1 MKSGTSLQYKYVSI
15 NNYYFPLR
23 QNIAFF
29 AWMLFFRK
37 NALITIQPWRKKNI
51 PLWKRLCSRYYWHI
65 IKHNLI
71 NIILF
76 VQCRLG
82 LRNLETVQ
90 LPVYGHFGIHVHK
103 GYKIFNLYSNT
114 VTKIFDTDV
123 SRSSIMQE
131 IERLKKVSQIPFAP
145 SLRKWDIN
153 ERWYQEDYIWS
164 NIATTHRSPDSDL
177 FLKAFYWEAM
187 PCMNS
192 LILFLPPQTKNL
204 GRYLREIMGILEK
217 SEFLREK
224 VVLKEAVMFNKF
236 LHTTVER
243 LNAVVDCP
251 VHLVLSHGDFC
262 PANFLNS
269 KDGLK
274 IIDWESTEPRSLL
287 FDFYSY
293 FFYRP
298 VSRKFP
304 VAQMVSEV
312 NEALPY
318 FISQLSLMSPDIT
331 DNLLASVKTYRHLY
345 YIERLCMLV
354 ERGLTDK
361 YLNMKDYIF
370 RYIKAFQTYEDIF
383 LYAYAKTQ
391 TE

>member
-1 MKSGTSLQYKYVSI
+1 MKSGTSLQYKYVRI

-29 AWMLFFRK
+29 AWMLLFKK
-37 NALITIQPWRKKNI
+37 NALITLQPWRKKNI
-51 PLWKRLCSRYYWHI
+51 PLWKRLCSRYYWDT

-71 NIILF
+71 NIIF
-76 VQCRLG
+76 FIQCRFG

-90 LPVYGHFGIHVHK
+90 LPVYGHFGTHVHK

-114 VTKIFDTDV
+114 VTKIFDADV
-123 SRSSIMQE
+123 SRSCIMQE
-131 IERLKKVSQIPFAP
+131 IGRLKKVSQISFAP
-145 SLRKWDIN
+145 SLRKWNIN
-153 ERWYQEDYIWS
+153 ERWHQEDYIQS
-164 NIATTHRSPDSDL
+164 NIATAHRSPDSDI
-177 FLKAFYWEAM
+177 FLKAFYREAM
-187 PCMNS
+187 PCLNS
-192 LILFLPPQTKNL
+192 LILFQSPQTKNL
-204 GRYLREIMGILEK
+204 SRYLREIMGILEK

-224 VVLKEAVMFNKF
+224 LVLEEAVMFDEF
-236 LHTTVER
+236 VHTTVKR
-243 LNAVVDCP
+243 LNAMVDCA
-251 VHLVLSHGDFC
+251 VSLVLSHGDFC
-262 PANFLNS
+262 PANLLNS

-274 IIDWESTEPRSLL
+274 VIDWESTEPRSLL

-293 FFYRP
+293 FFHRP
-298 VSRKFP
+298 VSSKFP

-354 ERGLTDK
+354 ERDLTDK
-361 YLNMKDYIF
+361 NVSMKDYIF
-370 RYIKAFQTYEDIF
+370 RYIKAFQAYEDIF
-383 LYAYAKTQ
+383 MAL
-391 TE
+391 